1 MDIRSLD
8 LNLLVVFDAMLKHQ
22 NVTKAAEAIKLSQPA
37 MSAAISR
44 LRTLF
49 DDPLFV
55 RTGAGMAPTPKAQ
68 ALSPSIRM
76 VVQTIQTDILQPKS
90 FDPSHSDRTFT
101 LVTPDIAEV
110 NFLPRLLST
119 LAEKSPHISLKT
131 LAMPREAAANS
142 LEAGSA
148 EMAIGYFPD
157 LHKAGFFQQ
166 KLISSSHVCLIQ
178 KKHPEVGEKLTLAQF
193 AKASHAVVKPDGR
206 EHVFEQF
213 LQSKNI
219 KRRVV
224 VELSHFMSLLP
235 IIETSNLIATVPK
248 DLADFFVQHGEV
260 RYVPT
265 PMKSPIIDVHL
276 FWHQRFHKDSAHIW
290 LRQVINQLFSKGRL
304 DKELNTPPGKAHN

>member
-8 LNLLVVFDAMLKHQ
+8 LNLLVVFDAMLHHQ
-22 NVTKAAEAIKLSQPA
+22 SVSKAAEAIKLSQPA

-55 RTGAGMAPTPKAQ
+55 RTKAGMEPTPKAK
-68 ALSPSIRM
+68 ALSTSVRL
-76 VVQTIQTDILQPKS
+76 VVQTIQTDILLPKK
-90 FDPSHSDRTFT
+90 FTPTNSDRTFT

-110 NFLPRLLST
+110 NFLPRLIAE
-119 LAEKSPHISLKT
+119 LAHQSPLINLKT
-131 LAMPREAAANS
+131 LAMPREAAADS
-142 LEAGSA
+142 LASGEA

-166 KLISSSHVCLIQ
+166 KLISSSHVCLLR
-178 KKHPEVGEKLTLAQF
+178 KKHPIVGEKITSTQF
-193 AKASHAVVKPDGR
+193 MQAPHAVVRPDGR

-235 IIETSNLIATVPK
+235 IIETSDLIATVPK
-248 DLADFFVQHGEV
+248 DLADFFVKHGDV
-260 RYVPT
+260 RYIPT
-265 PMKSPIIDVHL
+265 PMKSPVIDVHL
-276 FWHQRFHKDSAHIW
+276 FWHQRFQKDPAHIW
-290 LRQVINQLFSKGRL
+290 LRQVIHRLFNKSK
-304 DKELNTPPGKAHN
+304 

>member
-22 NVTKAAEAIKLSQPA
+22 NVTKAAEAVKLSQPA
-37 MSAAISR
+37 MSAAVSR
-44 LRTLF
+44 LRTIF

-55 RTGAGMAPTPKAQ
+55 RTGAGMAPTPKAL
-68 ALSPSIRM
+68 ALSPSIRL
-76 VVQTIQTDILQPKS
+76 VVQTIQTDILFPKS
-90 FDPSHSDRTFT
+90 FDPSRSDRTFT

-131 LAMPREAAANS
+131 LAMPREAAATS
-142 LEAGSA
+142 LETGSA

-166 KLISSSHVCLIQ
+166 KLISSSHVCLIR
-178 KKHPEVGEKLTLAQF
+178 KKHLEVGEKLSLAQF

-276 FWHQRFHKDSAHIW
+276 FWHKRFHKDSAHIW
-290 LRQVINQLFSKGRL
+290 LRQVINQLFSQGRL
-304 DKELNTPPGKAHN
+304 DKP

>member
-8 LNLLVVFDAMLKHQ
+8 LNLLVVFDAMLRHQ
-22 NVTKAAEAIKLSQPA
+22 NVSKAAEAIKLSQPA

-55 RTGAGMAPTPKAQ
+55 RTKAGMEPTPKAK
-68 ALSPSIRM
+68 ALSPSVRL
-76 VVQTIQTDILQPKS
+76 VVQTIQTDILLPKK
-90 FDPSHSDRTFT
+90 FTPANSDRTFT

-110 NFLPRLLST
+110 NFLPRLIAE
-119 LAEKSPHISLKT
+119 LAHQSPLINLKT
-131 LAMPREAAANS
+131 LAMPREAAADS
-142 LEAGSA
+142 LASGEA

-166 KLISSSHVCLIQ
+166 KLISSSHVCLLR
-178 KKHPEVGEKLTLAQF
+178 KKHPIVGEKITSTQF
-193 AKASHAVVKPDGR
+193 IQAPHAVVRPDGR
-206 EHVFEQF
+206 EHLFEQF

-235 IIETSNLIATVPK
+235 IIETSDLIATVPK
-248 DLADFFVQHGEV
+248 DLADFFVKHGDV
-260 RYVPT
+260 RYIPT
-265 PMKSPIIDVHL
+265 PMKSPVIDVHL
-276 FWHQRFHKDSAHIW
+276 FWHQRFQKDPAHIW
-290 LRQVINQLFSKGRL
+290 LRQVIHRLFN
-304 DKELNTPPGKAHN
+304 NTK

>member
-90 FDPSHSDRTFT
+90 FDPSRSDRTFT

-166 KLISSSHVCLIQ
+166 KLISSSHVCLIR
-178 KKHPEVGEKLTLAQF
+178 KKHPDVGQKLTLSQF
-193 AKASHAVVKPDGR
+193 ANASHAVVKPDGR

-265 PMKSPIIDVHL
+265 PMKSPIINVHL

-290 LRQVINQLFSKGRL
+290 LRQVINQLFSQGRL
-304 DKELNTPPGKAHN
+304 SKE

>member
-1 MDIRSLD
+1 MDIRFLD
-8 LNLLVVFDAMLKHQ
+8 LNLLVVFDAMLHHQ
-22 NVTKAAEAIKLSQPA
+22 SVSKAAEAIKLSQPA

-55 RTGAGMAPTPKAQ
+55 RTKAGMEPTPKAK
-68 ALSPSIRM
+68 ALSPSVRL
-76 VVQTIQTDILQPKS
+76 VVQTIQTDILLPKK
-90 FDPSHSDRTFT
+90 FTPTNSDRTFT

-110 NFLPRLLST
+110 NFLPRLIAE
-119 LAEKSPHISLKT
+119 LAHQSPLINLKT
-131 LAMPREAAANS
+131 LAMPREAAADS
-142 LEAGSA
+142 LASGEA

-166 KLISSSHVCLIQ
+166 KLISSSHVCLLR
-178 KKHPEVGEKLTLAQF
+178 KKHPIVGEKITSTQF
-193 AKASHAVVKPDGR
+193 MQAPHAVVRPDGR

-235 IIETSNLIATVPK
+235 IVETSDLIATVPK
-248 DLADFFVQHGEV
+248 DLADFFVKHGDV
-260 RYVPT
+260 RYIPT
-265 PMKSPIIDVHL
+265 PMKSPVIDVHL
-276 FWHQRFHKDSAHIW
+276 FWHQRFQKDPAHIW
-290 LRQVINQLFSKGRL
+290 LRQVIHRLFNKSK
-304 DKELNTPPGKAHN
+304 

>member
-44 LRTLF
+44 LRALF

-55 RTGAGMAPTPKAQ
+55 RTGAGMVPTPKAQ
-68 ALSPSIRM
+68 TLSPSIRL
-76 VVQTIQTDILQPKS
+76 VVQTIQTDILLPKS
-90 FDPSHSDRTFT
+90 FDPSLSDRTFT

-110 NFLPRLLST
+110 NFLPRLLSKM
-119 LAEKSPHISLKT
+119 AEQSPLISLKT

-142 LEAGSA
+142 LETGSA

-166 KLISSSHVCLIQ
+166 KLISSSHVCLVR
-178 KKHPEVGEKLTLAQF
+178 KTHPDVGDKLSMAQF
-193 AKASHAVVKPDGR
+193 TQASHAVVKPDGR

-213 LQSKNI
+213 LQSKGVT
-219 KRRVV
+219 RRVV

-248 DLADFFVQHGEV
+248 DLADFFVRHGEV

-276 FWHQRFHKDSAHIW
+276 FWHKRFHKDSAHIW
-290 LRQVINQLFSKGRL
+290 LRQVIHQLFSQ
-304 DKELNTPPGKAHN
+304 GKLVEP

>member
-22 NVTKAAEAIKLSQPA
+22 NVTKAAEALKLSQPA

-44 LRTLF
+44 LRAQF

-55 RTGAGMAPTPKAQ
+55 RTGTGMLPTPKAQ
-68 ALSPSIRM
+68 TLSPSIRL
-76 VVQTIQTDILQPKS
+76 VVQTIQTDILVSKR
-90 FDPSHSDRTFT
+90 FDPVLSDRTFT

-110 NFLPRLLST
+110 NFLPRLLSK
-119 LAEKSPHISLKT
+119 LAEKSPNISIKT

-142 LEAGSA
+142 LESGNA

-166 KLISSSHVCLIQ
+166 KLLSSSHVCLVRE
-178 KKHPEVGEKLTLAQF
+178 KHPDVGEKLSMTQF
-193 AKASHAVVKPDGR
+193 TQASHAVVKPDGR

-213 LQSKNI
+213 LQSRDI

-248 DLADFFVQHGEV
+248 DLADFFVQHGEI

-290 LRQVINQLFSKGRL
+290 LRQVIHQLFSQVKRT
-304 DKELNTPPGKAHN
+304 E

>member
-8 LNLLVVFDAMLKHQ
+8 LNLLVVFDAMLKHK

-37 MSAAISR
+37 MSAAIAR
-44 LRTLF
+44 LRALF

-55 RTGAGMAPTPKAQ
+55 RTGAGMVPTPIAQ
-68 ALSPSIRM
+68 ALSPSIRL
-76 VVQTIQTDILQPKS
+76 VVQTIQIEILLPRS
-90 FDPSHSDRTFT
+90 FDPSRSDRTFT

-110 NFLPRLLST
+110 NFLPRLLLK
-119 LAEKSPHISLKT
+119 LAEKSPHINLKT

-142 LEAGSA
+142 LETGSA
-148 EMAIGYFPD
+148 DMAIGYFPD
-157 LHKAGFFQQ
+157 LHRAGFFQQ
-166 KLISSSHVCLIQ
+166 KLITSSHVCLVQ
-178 KKHPEVGEKLTLAQF
+178 KKHPDVGEKLSMTQF
-193 AKASHAVVKPDGR
+193 IEASHVVVKPDGR

-213 LQSKNI
+213 LQSKGI

-235 IIETSNLIATVPK
+235 IIETSNFIATVPK
-248 DLADFFVQHGEV
+248 DLANFFVRHGEV

-265 PMKSPIIDVHL
+265 PMKSPTIDVHL

-290 LRQVINQLFSKGRL
+290 LRDVINQLFNQGKL
-304 DKELNTPPGKAHN
+304 DN

>member
-8 LNLLVVFDAMLKHQ
+8 LNLLVVFDAMLKHH

-44 LRTLF
+44 LRAIF

-55 RTGAGMAPTPKAQ
+55 RTGAGMVPTPKAQ
-68 ALSPSIRM
+68 ALSPSIRL
-76 VVQTIQTDILQPKS
+76 VVQTIQTDILLPKR
-90 FDPSHSDRTFT
+90 FDPVMSDRTFT

-110 NFLPRLLST
+110 NFLPRLLSK
-119 LAEKSPHISLKT
+119 LAEHSPHISLKT
-131 LAMPREAAANS
+131 LAMPREAAATA
-142 LEAGSA
+142 LETGAA

-157 LHKAGFFQQ
+157 LHKPGFFQQ
-166 KLISSSHVCLIQ
+166 KLITNSHVCLVR
-178 KKHPEVGEKLTLAQF
+178 KKHPEVGEKLSLAQF
-193 AKASHAVVKPDGR
+193 TQASHAVVKPDGR
-206 EHVFEQF
+206 EHLFEQF
-213 LQSKNI
+213 LQGKGI

-248 DLADFFVQHGEV
+248 DLADFFVRHGEV

-265 PMKSPIIDVHL
+265 PMKSPVIDVHL
-276 FWHQRFHKDSAHIW
+276 FWHQRFHKDPAHMW
-290 LRQVINQLFSKGRL
+290 LRQVIHRLFSL
-304 DKELNTPPGKAHN
+304 ST